1 MENVRVSSIG
11 KIYLVYML
19 ATICIC
25 VFLYKYYVCIHEQF
39 KIPPQVFFSPRLEH
53 LPKKVR
59 KSLEF
64 EQKPHTFVYNL

>member
-1 MENVRVSSIG
+1 
-11 KIYLVYML
+11 ML

-25 VFLYKYYVCIHEQF
+25 VFVYKYYVCIHEPF
-39 KIPPQVFFSPRLEH
+39 KIPHRSFSVLFGYNLEH

-64 EQKPHTFVYNL
+64 EQKPHTFVYNLQLITILF